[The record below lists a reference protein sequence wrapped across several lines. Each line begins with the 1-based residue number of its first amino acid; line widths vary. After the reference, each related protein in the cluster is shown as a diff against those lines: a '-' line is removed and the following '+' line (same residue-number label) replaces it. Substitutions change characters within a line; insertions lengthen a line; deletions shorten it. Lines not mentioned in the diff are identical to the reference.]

1 MMVRIA
7 VVEDDHRYRQ
17 SLETLFEVAEGFEL
31 MNAFPDGHDVTE
43 PARALAE
50 AGAECPWDVV
60 VTDMQMPRMGGIE
73 GTRLIKGYFPDVRV
87 LVLTVYE
94 DPTTILQAICAG
106 ADGYLLKHSA
116 VDDIL
121 AQVEA
126 VAKGG
131 APLTPAVA
139 ATVLKLVRNPK
150 PSRTVVL
157 DIELSPREH
166 EVLTCLVEGLSY
178 KQVAAELC
186 ISIDT
191 VRSHIRRLYRKLR
204 VHSVAE
210 AVSRAIRDG
219 IV

>member
-1 MMVRIA
+1 VVKIA
-7 VVEDDHRYRQ
+7 IVEDDHRYRR
-17 SLETLFEVAEGFEL
+17 SLETLFEVAEGFDL
-31 MNAFPDGHDVTE
+31 VDIFPDAEDATDH
-43 PARALAE
+43 ARRLA
-50 AGAECPWDVV
+50 ATGAACPWDVV

-73 GTRLIKGYFPDVRV
+73 GTRLIKRHFPDVRV

-139 ATVLKLVRNPK
+139 ATVLKLVRTTK
-150 PSRTVVL
+150 PSRTVAL
-157 DIELSPREH
+157 EIELSPREH

>member
-1 MMVRIA
+1 MVRIA
-7 VVEDDHRYRQ
+7 VIEDDHRYRR
-17 SLETLFEVAEGFEL
+17 SLEPLFEVAEGFEL
-31 MNAFPDGHDVTE
+31 KDAFPDAEDATDC
-43 PARALAE
+43 AKALAD

-60 VTDMQMPRMGGIE
+60 VTDMQMPRMGGVE
-73 GTRLIKGYFPDVRV
+73 GTRRLKSLFPEIRV

-94 DPTTILQAICAG
+94 DPPTILEAICAG

-126 VAKGG
+126 VSKGG

-139 ATVLKLVRNPK
+139 ATVLKVVRTSEAPRAK
-150 PSRTVVL
+150 KIDV
-157 DIELSPREH
+157 ELSPREL
-166 EVLTCLVEGLSY
+166 EVLSCLVEGLSY
-178 KQVAAELC
+178 KQVAAELF

-210 AVSRAIRDG
+210 AVSSAIRNG